1 VSSLFA
7 SISFDLTKERERS
20 QSVATTR
27 GQHLLGKEI
36 GSCVLERLL
45 GYGGSSAVFLARSLT
60 SGEEVAV
67 KVFLPRSTLDGAM
80 RKSFYLR
87 FLREAE
93 AASQIE
99 HPHILSIYAYGE
111 HEGLPYIVMP
121 YMSGGTLSEY
131 VQRHGPLSLEE
142 ARRYL
147 TQVAAALDYAHT
159 EGYVH
164 CDVKPANILL
174 DGQGNA
180 ALSDF
185 GIVRWQ
191 QAEQPEEGSGGKEA
205 KKSGTD
211 TLMGTPDYVS
221 PEQALGEALDGRSD
235 VYSLGATLYA
245 LLTGA
250 PPFKAETPIALA
262 LMHVHEAPTPV
273 GLLRADVTPQ
283 IDYVVAK
290 SLAKWPEE
298 RFQTAGAFAL
308 AFGLAVSEAGES
320 AQFSLKHARLARL
333 EVPNPRTPMP
343 LTALPVSAEPLVQI
357 KPLPQAMPHIRS
369 WRSGLL
375 LSLVAVLLLGCL
387 LTALFIGAL
396 GAARSRVVSTPT
408 APVPHGLLDDT
419 ENWPQSSTF
428 FFRQH
433 AYFIQNAAPQ
443 GSPALAFYENHIY
456 TNFRLQI
463 TTAEIKGSF
472 NGADYYGV
480 VFRASSDQSRYYLFD
495 VTAWGGGLYDF
506 LRYDGGD
513 HWTTLVDGQIPLFQV
528 PAGKQNTLAV
538 VARDNVFTLSINGQQ
553 IGQPIFD
560 HSSKIRFSGE
570 IGLVVEELKT
580 EVAFSG
586 LLLTTV

>member
-1 VSSLFA
+1 M
-7 SISFDLTKERERS
+7 
-20 QSVATTR
+20 ATTR

-60 SGEEVAV
+60 SGDEVAV

-80 RKSFYLR
+80 RRSFYQR

-93 AASQIE
+93 AASQVE

-121 YMSGGTLSEY
+121 YMPGGTLSEY
-131 VQRHGPLSLEE
+131 VQRRGPLSLEE

-147 TQVAAALDYAHT
+147 TQVASALDYAHT

-191 QAEQPEEGSGGKEA
+191 QAEQSQSNGENNA
-205 KKSGTD
+205 KKPGGE

-221 PEQALGEALDGRSD
+221 PEQALGESLDGRSD
-235 VYSLGATLYA
+235 IYSLGATLYA

-250 PPFKAETPIALA
+250 PPFKADTPIALA

-283 IDYVVAK
+283 IDFVVSKA
-290 SLAKWPEE
+290 LAKWPEE

-308 AFGLAVSEAGES
+308 AFGLAVREAGEP
-320 AQFSLKHARLARL
+320 AQFSLKRPAKLA
-333 EVPNPRTPMP
+333 VPNPRTPTP
-343 LTALPVSAEPLVQI
+343 LTVLPASAEPVVQI
-357 KPLPQAMPHIRS
+357 KPISLARPRFNF
-369 WRSGLL
+369 WRGGLL
-375 LSLVAVLLLGCL
+375 LALLALLLLGGL
-387 LTALFIGAL
+387 LTALFIATL
-396 GAARSRVVSTPT
+396 NSDRSRAAGGTPT
-408 APVPHGLLDDT
+408 FSVPRGPLDDVG
-419 ENWPQSSTF
+419 NWPQSSTF
-428 FFRQH
+428 FFRQNI
-433 AYFIQNAAPQ
+433 YIIQNAAPQ
-443 GSPALAFYENHIY
+443 GAPAMAFYDDHIY
-456 TNFRLQI
+456 ANFRLQV

-480 VFRASSDQSRYYLFD
+480 AFRASPDQSRYYLFD

-513 HWTTLVDGQIPLFQV
+513 RWTTLLDGQIPSFQV
-528 PAGKQNTLAV
+528 AAGKANTLAI
-538 VARDNVFTLSINGQQ
+538 VARDNTFTLYVNGQQ
-553 IGQPIFD
+553 VGQPVRD
-560 HSSKIRFSGE
+560 RSSKIRYSGQV
-570 IGLVVEELKT
+570 GLVVEEPKT
-580 EVAFSG
+580 EVAFSK
-586 LLLTTV
+586 LLLTAL

>member
-1 VSSLFA
+1 
-7 SISFDLTKERERS
+7 
-20 QSVATTR
+20 
-27 GQHLLGKEI
+27 
-36 GSCVLERLL
+36 LL

-60 SGEEVAV
+60 SGDEVAV

-80 RKSFYLR
+80 RRSFYQR

-93 AASQIE
+93 AASQVE

-131 VQRHGPLSLEE
+131 VQQHGPLSLDE

-147 TQVAAALDYAHT
+147 TQVASALDYAHT

-174 DGQGNA
+174 DGQGHA

-191 QAEQPEEGSGGKEA
+191 QAEQPEVDSAKRSGAE
-205 KKSGTD
+205 

-221 PEQALGEALDGRSD
+221 PEQALGESLDGRSD
-235 VYSLGATLYA
+235 IYSLGATLYA

-250 PPFKAETPIALA
+250 PPFKADTPIALA

-283 IDYVVAK
+283 IDFVIAK
-290 SLAKWPEE
+290 ALAKWPEE

-320 AQFSLKHARLARL
+320 AQFSLKHVRLAKL
-333 EVPNPRTPMP
+333 EVANPRTSVP
-343 LTALPVSAEPLVQI
+343 LTVLTTSAEPVVQI
-357 KPLPQAMPHIRS
+357 KPISPTQNRFS
-369 WRSGLL
+369 FWRGGLL
-375 LSLVAVLLLGCL
+375 LTLVALLLLGCL

-396 GAARSRVVSTPT
+396 NATHSRVVGTTPT
-408 APVPHGLLDDT
+408 TSFPHGPLDDT

-428 FFRQH
+428 FFRRH
-433 AYFIQNAAPQ
+433 TYVIQNVAPQ
-443 GSPALAFYENHIY
+443 GGPALAFYANHVY
-456 TNFRLQI
+456 TNFRLQV
-463 TTAEIKGSF
+463 TTEEIKGTF

-480 VFRASSDQSRYYLFD
+480 AFRASTDQSRYYLFD
-495 VTAWGGGLYDF
+495 VSAWGGGLYDF

-513 HWTTLVDGQIPLFQV
+513 HWTTLIDGQIPLFQA
-528 PAGKQNTLAV
+528 AGRQNTLTVVVRDAV
-538 VARDNVFTLSINGQQ
+538 FLLYINGRQVSQ
-553 IGQPIFD
+553 IVVD

-570 IGLVVEELKT
+570 IGLVVEEPRT

-586 LLLTTV
+586 LLLTTL

>member
-1 VSSLFA
+1 M
-7 SISFDLTKERERS
+7 
-20 QSVATTR
+20 ATTR

-36 GSCVLERLL
+36 GSCVLEHLI
-45 GYGGSSAVFLARSLT
+45 GYGGSSTVYLARSLT

-67 KVFLPRSTLDGAM
+67 KVFQPRSTLDGAM
-80 RKSFYLR
+80 RKSFYQR

-121 YMSGGTLSEY
+121 YMPGGTLSEY
-131 VQRHGPLSLEE
+131 IQRHGPLSLEE

-147 TQVAAALDYAHT
+147 TQVASALDYAHS

-185 GIVRWQ
+185 GIVRWKQ
-191 QAEQPEEGSGGKEA
+191 SEQAAGEGEKDA
-205 KKSGTD
+205 KKPGREA
-211 TLMGTPDYVS
+211 LMGTPDYVS
-221 PEQALGEALDGRSD
+221 PEQALGESLDGRSD
-235 VYSLGATLYA
+235 IYSLGATLYA

-250 PPFKAETPIALA
+250 PPFKADSPIALA

-283 IDYVVAK
+283 IDFVISKA
-290 SLAKWPEE
+290 LAKWPEE

-308 AFGLAVSEAGES
+308 AFGLAVREAEEA
-320 AQFSLKHARLARL
+320 AQVSLKRPAKL
-333 EVPNPRTPMP
+333 EVPNPRTPTP
-343 LTALPVSAEPLVQI
+343 LTALPASAEPVVQI
-357 KPLPQAMPHIRS
+357 KPLAPPQPRFNF
-369 WRSGLL
+369 WRGGLL
-375 LSLVAVLLLGCL
+375 FTLVALLLLACL
-387 LTALFIGAL
+387 LTALLIGAL
-396 GAARSRVVSTPT
+396 NSSRSRAANNTPT
-408 APVPHGLLDDT
+408 TSPASGPLDDT

-433 AYFIQNAAPQ
+433 TYFIENTAPQ
-443 GSPALAFYENHIY
+443 GGPVMALYEDHVY
-456 TNFRLQI
+456 ANFRLQV

-480 VFRASSDQSRYYLFD
+480 AFRASPDQSRYYLFD

-513 HWTTLVDGQIPLFQV
+513 HWTTLLDGQIPSFQV
-528 PAGKQNTLAV
+528 GAGKQNTLAIL
-538 VARDNVFTLSINGQQ
+538 ARDNTFTLYINGRQ
-553 IGQPIFD
+553 IGQSVRD
-560 HSSKIRFSGE
+560 TSSKVRYTGQ
-570 IGLVVEELKT
+570 IGLVVEEAKT
-580 EVAFSG
+580 EVAFSKM
-586 LLLTTV
+586 LLTTL

>member
-1 VSSLFA
+1 M
-7 SISFDLTKERERS
+7 
-20 QSVATTR
+20 ATTR

-60 SGEEVAV
+60 SGDEVAV

-80 RKSFYLR
+80 RKSFYQR

-131 VQRHGPLSLEE
+131 VQQHGPLSLDE

-147 TQVAAALDYAHT
+147 TQVAVALDYAHT

-191 QAEQPEEGSGGKEA
+191 QAEQAEGGSAERSATRPGAE
-205 KKSGTD
+205 

-221 PEQALGEALDGRSD
+221 PEQALGESLDGRSD
-235 VYSLGATLYA
+235 IYSLGATLYA

-250 PPFKAETPIALA
+250 PPFQADTPIALA

-283 IDYVVAK
+283 IDFVIARA
-290 SLAKWPEE
+290 LAKWPEE

-308 AFGLAVSEAGES
+308 AFGLAVSEADES
-320 AQFSLKHARLARL
+320 AQFSLKYARLAKV
-333 EVPNPRTPMP
+333 EVPNPQTPVP
-343 LTALPVSAEPLVQI
+343 LTVLSAGAEPLVQI
-357 KPLPQAMPHIRS
+357 KPISAVRPHFNF
-369 WRSGLL
+369 WRGGLL
-375 LSLVAVLLLGCL
+375 LTLVALLLLGCL
-387 LTALFIGAL
+387 LTALFISAL
-396 GAARSRVVSTPT
+396 GSARSQANGSTPT
-408 APVPHGLLDDT
+408 VSLQRGLLNDT
-419 ENWPQSSTF
+419 GNWPQSSTF

-433 AYFIQNAAPQ
+433 TYVIQNIAPQ
-443 GSPALAFYENHIY
+443 GGPAMAFYENHIY
-456 TNFRLQI
+456 TNFRLQV
-463 TTAEIKGSF
+463 TTREIKGTF

-480 VFRASSDQSRYYLFD
+480 AFRASPDQSRYYLFD
-495 VTAWGGGLYDF
+495 VTASGGGLYDF

-513 HWTTLVDGQIPLFQV
+513 HWTALVDGQIPLFQTT
-528 PAGKQNTLAV
+528 AGRQNTLTV
-538 VARDNVFTLSINGQQ
+538 MARENVFTLYINGQQ
-553 IGQPIFD
+553 VGRPVRD
-560 HSSKIRFSGE
+560 SSSKVRFSGE
-570 IGLVVEELKT
+570 IGLVVEEAKA

-586 LLLTTV
+586 LLLTTL